1 MYTVTASKSN
11 SRKMNKYRKS
21 IMVHRAIV
29 LFALVALAF
38 IFIPKNA
45 ISVVPEKLVTYTV
58 RPGDTL
64 WHYAATITPSGGNVS
79 DSVDRL
85 MKINHLDSSDIS
97 VGQTINVPV
106 VNM

>member
-1 MYTVTASKSN
+1 MYTVTASKRN

-21 IMVHRAIV
+21 IMLRRAIV
-29 LFALVALAF
+29 LFALFALAF

-64 WHYAATITPSGGNVS
+64 WHYAATITPNGGNVS

-85 MKINHLDSSDIS
+85 MQINHLDSSDIS